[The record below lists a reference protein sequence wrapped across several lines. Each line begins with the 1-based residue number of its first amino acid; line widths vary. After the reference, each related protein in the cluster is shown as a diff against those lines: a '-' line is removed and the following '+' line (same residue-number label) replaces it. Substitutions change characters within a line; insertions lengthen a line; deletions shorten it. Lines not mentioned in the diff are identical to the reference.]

1 MLTVLKHHNEELNGP
16 TLKFL
21 ITGSK
26 SMTFLCGVINSTSA
40 KYCSVAFFVW
50 SNYSKSSS
58 DSNHLVY
65 LDKHFSGTPLYR
77 LLFNTNTCI

>member
-21 ITGSK
+21 ITSLK
-26 SMTFLCGVINSTSA
+26 SMTSLCGVINNTSA
-40 KYCSVAFFVW
+40 KYCSLAFFVW
-50 SNYSKSSS
+50 SDYSKSSS

-65 LDKHFSGTPLYR
+65 LD
-77 LLFNTNTCI
+77 